1 MRMIS
6 TILLTSLLY
15 GCATGPEVKSYT
27 GPTGEK
33 MSTVRCTKETGP
45 CFEKASETCGGGTYR
60 VVSSY
65 RNAGG
70 MIADVLPGPVTWYT
84 MNIICGASDGVMPS
98 FPLRGSEPA
107 MPQIPTPPPAQ
118 NTQCTQ
124 MGNTLNCITY

>member
-1 MRMIS
+1 MIS